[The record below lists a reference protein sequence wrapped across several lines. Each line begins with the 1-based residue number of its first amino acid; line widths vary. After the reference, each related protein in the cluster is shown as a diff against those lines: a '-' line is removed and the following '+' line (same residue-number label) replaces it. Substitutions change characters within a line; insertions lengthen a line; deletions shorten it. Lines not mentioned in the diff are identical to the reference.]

1 MIDYFYKFAD
11 QSAMLAALQ
20 PLGMT
25 YTDDEGNEQ
34 VSQGSHQYAA
44 WEVGQIEG
52 VDGYHLNV
60 RQIDPAFDLSSLVDN
75 EVKPTQPRCVWA

>member
-1 MIDYFYKFAD
+1 MIDFYLRFAD
-11 QSAMLAALQ
+11 QAEMLTVLR

-44 WEVGQIEG
+44 WVVGEIPG
-52 VDGYHLNV
+52 RTGYHLNLRV
-60 RQIDPAFDLSSLVDN
+60 IDDALDMSGLESFRVFPPYPV
-75 EVKPTQPRCVWA
+75 CVWA